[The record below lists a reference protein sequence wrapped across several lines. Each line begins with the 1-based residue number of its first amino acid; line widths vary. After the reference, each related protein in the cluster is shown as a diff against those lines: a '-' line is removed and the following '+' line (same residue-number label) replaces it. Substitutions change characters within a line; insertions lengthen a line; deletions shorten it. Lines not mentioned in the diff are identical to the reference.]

1 MSKRARVPTAT
12 PRLPAPPGLEGQRF
26 VADGSEFALLS
37 FPLAE
42 SGPAVE
48 RHPDTLTAAEH
59 AVMKLVV
66 GGMSDLDIARARG
79 TSARTVGSQI
89 SAIYRKLG
97 VRGRRELRARF
108 APPPPSA

>member
-1 MSKRARVPTAT
+1 
-12 PRLPAPPGLEGQRF
+12 
-26 VADGSEFALLS
+26 
-37 FPLAE
+37 
-42 SGPAVE
+42 
-48 RHPDTLTAAEH
+48 
-59 AVMKLVV
+59 MKLVV

-108 APPPPSA
+108 ASPPPSA